1 MPDIVLIQPPIRDF
15 YLTAK
20 RTIPYGLACIAAV
33 LKHAGFSVD
42 IIDGLA
48 TSKSRIIDLP
58 LEMAYLKSYYGKPD
72 ISPFALFHHF
82 KHFGYS
88 FEYIGKKV
96 KESGAFLVGISSLFT
111 AYSDMPAK
119 TARTVKRFHPEC
131 KIVLGGHHPTFMPE
145 KVMECEAVDF
155 VIRGEGEVSMPMLAE
170 IVKGADSLKPD
181 SVPGI
186 VFRKCDGT
194 LHISEPAF
202 MDNPD
207 LYPLPATELV
217 KHSFYKRNKRGSSV
231 VVASRGCPMKCSYC
245 ALGSSVYRYTR
256 RSVDS
261 VISEIGNAV
270 NQYDA
275 GFIDFEDENLSLDR
289 EWFLKLLFEIKRQF
303 GGLGLELRAMNGL
316 FPPTLDEQIIKMM
329 KQAGFRTLN
338 LSLGSTSEE
347 QLRRFN
353 RPDPRK
359 ALENI
364 FFLAQKYG
372 LEAVCYII
380 AGAPGQKPE
389 DSVSDILY
397 LAQKKAIAGVSV
409 FYPAPGSA
417 DFELSERS
425 GILPPH
431 FSLMRSSALPIS
443 HTTTRVESVTI
454 LRLGRILNFMKSLLD
469 NGLPIP
475 DPLPYIYRCSI
486 EISDRRETGIQ
497 LLQWFLHDG
506 KIRGV
511 TPDGTVYEHNI
522 STELTH
528 KFIKGVRNRKHE
540 VHE

>member
-1 MPDIVLIQPPIRDF
+1 M
-15 YLTAK
+15 
-20 RTIPYGLACIAAV
+20 
-33 LKHAGFSVD
+33 LKHSGFSVN

-96 KESGAFLVGISSLFT
+96 RESGAFLVGISSLFT
-111 AYSDMPAK
+111 AYSDMPVK
-119 TARTVKRFHPEC
+119 TALAVKRFHPGC

-145 KVMECEAVDF
+145 KAMECEAVDF
-155 VIRGEGEVSMPMLAE
+155 VIRGEGEVSMPMLARV
-170 IVKGADSLKPD
+170 VKGADNLKPD
-181 SVPGI
+181 AVPGI

-194 LHISEPAF
+194 LRISEPAF

-217 KHSFYKRNKRGSSV
+217 KHSFYKRNKRGSTV

-245 ALGSSVYRYTR
+245 ALGSSVYRYRR

-261 VISEIGNAV
+261 VIREIKNAV
-270 NQYDA
+270 TQHNA

-289 EWFLKLLFEIKRQF
+289 EWFLNLLLEINMKF
-303 GGLGLELRAMNGL
+303 KGLRLELRAMNGL
-316 FPPTLDEQIIKMM
+316 FPPTLDEQTIKMM
-329 KQAGFRTLN
+329 KEAGFRTLN
-338 LSLGSTSEE
+338 LSLGSTSED
-347 QLRRFN
+347 QLRKFH

-359 ALENI
+359 SLENI
-364 FFLAQKYG
+364 FALAEKYG

-380 AGAPGQKPE
+380 AGAPGQRAE
-389 DSVSDILY
+389 DSVADLLY
-397 LAQKKAIAGVSV
+397 LARKKAIAGISV

-425 GILPPH
+425 GILPSH
-431 FSLMRSSALPIS
+431 LSLMRSSALPIS

-469 NGLPIP
+469 DGLPIP
-475 DPLPYIYRCSI
+475 APLPYIKTESVKM
-486 EISDRRETGIQ
+486 SDRRETGMQ

-511 TPDGTVYEHNI
+511 TPDGTVFEHNA
-522 STELTH
+522 STELTR
-528 KFIKGVRNRKHE
+528 KFIKGLE
-540 VHE
+540 A